1 MNMQSAM
8 LRGRRESLGLSVY
21 DLCYRA
27 QVRECSYRKWESG
40 SSNPNRAYFSDVLR
54 VLRVLCIDP
63 VEFAKAGSTG

>member
-27 QVRECSYRKWESG
+27 KVRECSYRKWESG
-40 SSNPNRAYFSDVLR
+40 ASNVGHAYFSDVLR
-54 VLRVLCIDP
+54 VLRTLGIDP
-63 VEFAKAGSTG
+63 VEFAKAGG